1 MVCGTAAVG
10 RGRLKEL
17 DPAAVTAV
25 ILTRDEERNLPR
37 ALTSLPRGMHLFVL
51 DALSRDRTVAFARS
65 AGAEVVQ
72 RRWTDFLEAR
82 TYALSCVRTPW
93 VLMIDAD
100 EALDDVLR
108 DALIRADGEADA
120 YVVMRTTY
128 YCGRPLRQW
137 RNEPLLR
144 LFRAGHATLEAHP
157 AAGGRAAL
165 HERWRSAGR
174 VESLPGSLLHF
185 SYPDRA
191 SYRAKYDRYTAA
203 EAAGLDPTTAHVLQ
217 AAASGLFVRLPWL
230 LFAKGAILDG
240 PRGAYVAYKSAMY
253 QAVAAWKTRRR

>member
-1 MVCGTAAVG
+1 
-10 RGRLKEL
+10 
-17 DPAAVTAV
+17 
-25 ILTRDEERNLPR
+25 
-37 ALTSLPRGMHLFVL
+37 MHVFVL
-51 DALSRDRTVAFARS
+51 DALSRDRTVAFARA

-108 DALIRADGEADA
+108 EALLSAAGEADG
-120 YVVMRTTY
+120 YIVKRTTY

-144 LFRAGHATLEAHP
+144 LFRPGYATLQAHP
-157 AAGGRAAL
+157 AAGGRSAL
-165 HERWRSAGR
+165 HEGWHSTGRLDTLAGT
-174 VESLPGSLLHF
+174 LLHF

-191 SYRAKYDRYTAA
+191 SYRAKYDRYTSA
-203 EAAGLDPTTAHVLQ
+203 EAAGLDPSAARFAR
-217 AAASGLFVRLPWL
+217 AAAIGLFVRLPRL
-230 LFAKGAILDG
+230 LIAKGAILDG

-253 QAVAAWKTRRR
+253 EAVAAWKAGR